1 MNRQNWGRN
10 ARAFALL
17 AALCAPILVTAH
29 AHAQVG
35 GGDFSLSGDEPVQV
49 DGDRLEVL
57 EDEGMAVF
65 EGNVRV
71 VQGDT
76 VLRTGKLV
84 IRYARGG
91 DGSLAT
97 GGGQIDR
104 LEASGGVNIQTA
116 TQVATGETGTYDMA
130 SEVLI
135 LSGKRVTLSEDG
147 NVATGCL
154 LTVDMRANRSRL
166 EGCRD
171 QGSRPTILIQPQS
184 R

>member
-1 MNRQNWGRN
+1 MNMPNWGRN
-10 ARAFALL
+10 ARALVVL
-17 AALCAPILVTAH
+17 AALWVLVPIAAPAF
-29 AHAQVG
+29 AQVG

-49 DGDRLEVL
+49 DGDRLEVI

-76 VLRTGKLV
+76 VLRTGRLV

-97 GGGQIDR
+97 GGAQIDR

-130 SEVLI
+130 SEVLT

-171 QGSRPTILIQPQS
+171 EGSRPTILIQPQS

>member
-1 MNRQNWGRN
+1 MNMPNWGRN

-17 AALCAPILVTAH
+17 AALCTMALMTAT

-57 EDEGMAVF
+57 EDEGIAVF

-76 VLRTGKLV
+76 VLRTGRLV

-97 GGGQIDR
+97 GGAQIDR

-130 SEVLI
+130 SEVLT

-171 QGSRPTILIQPQS
+171 QQSRPTILIQPQN

>member
-1 MNRQNWGRN
+1 MNRLHPQRSV
-10 ARAFALL
+10 RALALL
-17 AALCAPILVTAH
+17 AMLAAMAAMIAPGN
-29 AHAQVG
+29 AQVG

-57 EDEGMAVF
+57 ENEGIAVF

-76 VLRTGKLV
+76 VLRTGRLV
-84 IRYARGG
+84 IRYARDGG
-91 DGSLAT
+91 GSPAT
-97 GGGQIDR
+97 GGAQIDR

-116 TQVATGETGTYDMA
+116 TQVATGETGTYDMKT
-130 SEVLI
+130 EILT
-135 LSGKRVTLSEDG
+135 LSGRRVTLSEDG

-171 QGSRPTILIQPQS
+171 QGSRPTILIQPQN